1 MASIYVK
8 PAPGGRIRMPD
19 RNNNVMPETGAWVPN
34 DSFYQRL
41 LIGGDVVAVKPEK
54 PHKRAP
60 EQSEKPAAAE

>member
-19 RNNNVMPETGAWVPN
+19 RNNNVMPEGGAWVPN

-41 LIGGDVVAVKPEK
+41 LIGGDVVPAE
-54 PHKRAP
+54 AP
-60 EQSEKPAAAE
+60 KNRNAEPSETPPAE

>member
-8 PAPGGRIRMPD
+8 PAPGGRIRMPE

-41 LIGGDVVAVKPEK
+41 LIGGDVVLVEASKPQKRKPEN
-54 PHKRAP
+54 P
-60 EQSEKPAAAE
+60 EKKPAE